1 MTSLPTRKVTDRPR
15 NKVLDRILTG
25 VTVVV
30 AALAVLVGGHRAMQF
45 FSGDSTEL
53 GEVLNWETFATGG
66 HRFGPDH
73 AKVTVVI
80 FYDFMC
86 PFCQDAAFALQ
97 TLRQR
102 HTKDIAVVYRHAP
115 PSSSISLRFAIGAEC
130 AARADRF
137 LPFHDAV
144 MTDPEAMQ
152 NDNRQM
158 WAERAEVTDTASFF
172 ACLDD
177 PAGQVGIHR
186 DTLAARQLGIT
197 GTPTF
202 LINNR
207 MVDGYPGF
215 DRLHQLA
222 REALSQYDDAS
233 AGHRPEYE
241 LPWQFEELW
250 ELGPNNNEFLGE
262 SVLPDWAIATD
273 AADNVYIRDLTASTV
288 FVISEHGDS
297 VTSIGR
303 AGAGPGEFCNPE
315 SIDVSTGGV
324 LTVLDRCAPGFLRWS
339 TQERR
344 FLGQIRTESVLSFVG
359 RMRVVADDS
368 IIVTEREM
376 LRSSEGATGY
386 AQHVAVWTT
395 TGVGRLHSG
404 AEATRNEFLSPCGGQ
419 AFIYPMFFEPT
430 ARWDAGDGVLAIAS
444 DSAYV
449 IDLFIEGEAN
459 RRIERDVDV
468 RQTTWSMIQRHL
480 EAIPV
485 WERAISRWVECGMPA
500 REAIT
505 RIGYAPYL
513 QAIADLR
520 IGPDGQV
527 WVRRGHTAYEADEI
541 DVFSRT
547 GKYLGTLPS
556 GSPFPAAFLSSDRI
570 VVARQDEWGASVS
583 VFRISR

>member
-1 MTSLPTRKVTDRPR
+1 MPR
-15 NKVLDRILTG
+15 
-25 VTVVV
+25 
-30 AALAVLVGGHRAMQF
+30 F
-45 FSGDSTEL
+45 
-53 GEVLNWETFATGG
+53 
-66 HRFGPDH
+66 
-73 AKVTVVI
+73 TVVI

-97 TLRQR
+97 ALRQR

-115 PSSSISLRFAIGAEC
+115 PNSSISLRFAIGAEC

-137 LPFHDAV
+137 LAFHDAV
-144 MTDPEAMQ
+144 MIDPEAMQ
-152 NDNRQM
+152 NDHRQM
-158 WAERAEVTDTASFF
+158 WAEKAEVTDTASFF

-177 PAGQVGIHR
+177 PAGQVGLHH
-186 DTLAARQLGIT
+186 DTVAARQLGIT

-202 LINNR
+202 LFNNR
-207 MVDGYPGF
+207 MIDGYPGF

-222 REALSQYDDAS
+222 REALRQYDDAS
-233 AGHRPEYE
+233 SVHRPQYE
-241 LPWQFEELW
+241 LPWQFEKLW
-250 ELGPNNNEFLGE
+250 ELGPNDNEFLGE

-273 AADNVYIRDLTASTV
+273 PADNVYIRDHTASTV
-288 FVISEHGDS
+288 FVVSEHGDS
-297 VTSIGR
+297 VASIGR

-315 SIDVSTGGV
+315 SIDVSASGV

-359 RMRVVADDS
+359 RMHVVSGDS
-368 IIVTEREM
+368 VIVTEREM
-376 LRSSEGATGY
+376 LRGSEGTTGY
-386 AQHVAVWTT
+386 AQHVAAWTPN
-395 TGVGRLHSG
+395 GVGRLHSG
-404 AEATRNEFLSPCGGQ
+404 RRVTRNEFLSPCGGQ
-419 AFIYPMFFEPT
+419 AFIYPIFFEPI
-430 ARWDAGDGVLAIAS
+430 ARWDASDDVVAIAS

-449 IDLFIEGEAN
+449 IDLVIEGRPN
-459 RRIERDVDV
+459 RRIERDVEV
-468 RQTTWSMIQRHL
+468 RQTTLSMIQRHV

-485 WERAISRWVECGMPA
+485 WERAIGRWAECGMPA

-547 GKYLGTLPS
+547 GEYLGTLPN
-556 GSPFPAAFLSSDRI
+556 GSPFPTAFLSSDRI
-570 VVARQDEWGASVS
+570 VVATQDEWGASIS
-583 VFRISR
+583 AFRVLR